1 MHTTNNYT
9 WMTLTVK
16 HHVNNTNYMRCM
28 APCRIRSYYIAHD
41 KSCRRTSGSSFG
53 CYFIITKS
61 AIAEAESRTIFFS
74 AKFKFKPKKLDAVD
88 DDDVSRRP
96 SASDR
101 SADHRQRRP
110 QDGGSDW
117 GRRGGRH
124 RRHLRRV
131 LRRLRRLS
139 AMLVAILFN
148 QYNIFVKL
156 GFTVSK
162 VTDKKTRGLYH
173 KTYYSRNLQFP

>member
-9 WMTLTVK
+9 WMTPTVK
-16 HHVNNTNYMRCM
+16 RPINNTNNMRCM
-28 APCRIRSYYIAHD
+28 APCRIHSYYIAHHASC
-41 KSCRRTSGSSFG
+41 SCRRTSGSSFD

-61 AIAEAESRTIFFS
+61 AIAETESRTIFFS
-74 AKFKFKPKKLDAVD
+74 AEFKLEPKKLDAVD

-131 LRRLRRLS
+131 LRRLRRLF
-139 AMLVAILFN
+139 AMLVSIFFN
-148 QYNIFVKL
+148 QYNIFV
-156 GFTVSK
+156 
-162 VTDKKTRGLYH
+162 
-173 KTYYSRNLQFP
+173 

>member
-1 MHTTNNYT
+1 MTPTVKRPIHNTNN
-9 WMTLTVK
+9 
-16 HHVNNTNYMRCM
+16 MRCM

-74 AKFKFKPKKLDAVD
+74 AEFKLKPKKLDAVD

-101 SADHRQRRP
+101 SADRRQRRRS
-110 QDGGSDW
+110 QDGGSDR

-139 AMLVAILFN
+139 AMLVSILFN
-148 QYNIFVKL
+148 QYDIFVQL

-162 VTDKKTRGLYH
+162 VTEKKTRGLYH